1 MELKQF
7 SWNRVLVG
15 VAILVF
21 LIFAAPIYLP
31 IVFAILIALFL
42 SPSVKALERLLKKSG
57 YKNGK
62 RNLATLVVVLS
73 AFIALFGL
81 IFFVFQPL
89 IKELASFVATL
100 PETVRFFK
108 RVFSQTLL
116 DSQSQYFALPPQV
129 QTIIDNGIQQV
140 FNFVVARVTGFFQL
154 VGSLT
159 SAVINLVIM
168 PFLVYYFLRDG
179 EYLMGTI
186 VNLAPVRRRKSILE
200 VLHEIAYMLAR
211 YIRGQL
217 LICAIVAIIVFA
229 GTTVIGVPY
238 PVVLATLAFLLE
250 SIPYA
255 GPFLAFIPAFLL
267 AYSVSTEMAFQV
279 VIFYLIVVFL
289 ENYVIQPKIMGE
301 VLRTHPVKILL
312 AMLLAANLFG
322 LIGMLLAVPFM
333 ATMRILIRFTW
344 NWK

>member
-1 MELKQF
+1 MDIKQI
-7 SWNRVLVG
+7 SWNRALVG
-15 VAILVF
+15 FIILVF
-21 LIFAAPIYLP
+21 LVFAAPIYLP
-31 IVFAILIALFL
+31 IIFSILIALFL
-42 SPSVKALERLLKKSG
+42 SPSVKALEHILKKSG

-62 RNLATLVVVLS
+62 RNLATLVVLLS
-73 AFIALFGL
+73 TFVALFGL
-81 IFFVFQPL
+81 VFLVFQPL
-89 IKELASFVATL
+89 IKELTVFVATL

-116 DSQSQYFALPPQV
+116 ESQSQYFSLPPQV
-129 QTIIDNGIQQV
+129 KVIIDNGIQQV
-140 FNFVVARVTGFFQL
+140 LNFLINRITSFFQF
-154 VGSLT
+154 VGSVT

-179 EYLMGTI
+179 EYLVDNI
-186 VNLAPVRRRKSILE
+186 VNLAPVRRRKSILG
-200 VLHEIAYMLAR
+200 VLHDISYMLAR

-217 LICAIVAIIVFA
+217 LICAIIAGLVFA
-229 GTTVIGVPY
+229 GTTMIGVPY
-238 PVVLATLAFLLE
+238 PVALATLAFLLE

-255 GPFLAFIPAFLL
+255 GPFLAFVPAFLL
-267 AYSVSTEMAFQV
+267 AYSVSPEMAFQV
-279 VIFYLIVVFL
+279 VIFYIIIAFL